1 MRDTPGRTP
10 STPYAWYVV
19 AVLTLANISANVDQY
34 ILSLLVGPIKRD
46 LGVSD
51 AQVGLLLGLAF
62 SLFYAVLGLPIAR
75 LADRTNRRNLIAGG
89 IALWSVF
96 TSLCSVARTYGTLL
110 LSRVGVGIGE
120 ATLGAPSVSLLADY
134 FPRERRGRALSI
146 FSFGIYLGAGSA
158 YFVGALIVGVV
169 SATGTY
175 TVPVF
180 GTIRPW
186 QSVFLAVGLPGL
198 VIAALMVTVREPF
211 RRALAH
217 QLPLSALVAYIKAN
231 RRTYVAHSFGF
242 AASGLV
248 NSALALWLATF
259 FIRTYGWTAPQA
271 GKAQGLLTMSIGTT
285 GVLCGGWVAD
295 WYVKRG
301 QIDGPL
307 RVGVIGAAGMLV
319 SASLMPLM
327 PTASLAIVW
336 LAVVNFFAA
345 FPWGAAP
352 AAAAEM
358 VPSPLRAQGVALFYF
373 VKAILSQTIGPF
385 VVGVLNDHVF
395 GAGGIR
401 YSLVVVN
408 VVAMTI
414 ALAFLGSGLGAYRRT
429 VERRDAWA
437 ENAEA
442 ARVA

>member
-1 MRDTPGRTP
+1 MRETPGRTP
-10 STPYAWYVV
+10 STAYAWYVV
-19 AVLTLANISANVDQY
+19 GVLTLANISANVDQY

-46 LGVSD
+46 LGISD

-75 LADRTNRRNLIAGG
+75 LADRANRRNLIAGG

-96 TSLCSVARTYGTLL
+96 TSLCAMARTYATLL
-110 LSRVGVGIGE
+110 LCRVGVGVGE

-134 FPRERRGRALSI
+134 FPRERRSRALSI
-146 FSFGIYLGAGSA
+146 YSFGIYLGAGSA
-158 YFVGALIVGVV
+158 YFVGAMIVGVV
-169 SATGTY
+169 AATGTY

-186 QSVFLAVGLPGL
+186 QSVFIAVGLPGL
-198 VIAALMVTVREPF
+198 LVAALLFTVREPL
-211 RRALAH
+211 RRTLEQ
-217 QLPLSALVAYIKAN
+217 QLPVSALIAYIKAN
-231 RRTYVAHSFGF
+231 RRTYIAHSFGF

-259 FIRTYGWTAPQA
+259 FIRTYGLTAPQA
-271 GKAQGLLTMSIGTT
+271 GKVQGLLTMSIGTV
-285 GVLCGGWVAD
+285 GVLSGGWVAD

-301 QIDGPL
+301 QVDGPL
-307 RVGVIGAAGMLV
+307 RVGMIGAAGMLV

-327 PTASLAIVW
+327 PSATLAIAW

-358 VPSPLRAQGVALFYF
+358 VPSSLRAQGVALFF
-373 VKAILSQTIGPF
+373 FTKAIISQTLGPT
-385 VVGVLNDHVF
+385 VVGLLNDHVF
-395 GAGGIR
+395 SEKGIR
-401 YSLVVVN
+401 YSLVTLN
-408 VVAMTI
+408 VVAMAMAI
-414 ALAFLGSGLGAYRRT
+414 AILGSGLGAYRRT